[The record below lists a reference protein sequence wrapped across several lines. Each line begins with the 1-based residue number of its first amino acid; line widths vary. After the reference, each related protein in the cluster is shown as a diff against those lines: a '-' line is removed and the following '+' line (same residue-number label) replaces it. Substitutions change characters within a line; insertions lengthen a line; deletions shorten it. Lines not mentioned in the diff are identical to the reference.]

1 VDLLQPAILLQLA
14 IGGLLAGALY
24 ALLASGLNLVF
35 GVMRVINLA
44 HGELMIA
51 GAFLAWLL
59 YSLLGLHPLL
69 ALPVATVVLFILGFY
84 LQRLLIERI
93 VGRDE
98 LTSLLVTYGLSII
111 LMNAGLLVFSADF
124 RAVPALQGAVYLEDL
139 DLVLSKPRA
148 VAGVMSIVL
157 TAGVYWF
164 LKHSRTGKAIRAVS
178 EHAEVA
184 MICGI
189 DVTRIRMVTFGLA
202 AAMAGAA
209 GVMLTTIYSFSPET
223 GADFVLKCFAII
235 VIGGMGNFV
244 GALFGGLLLGFAE
257 AFVSGFLSTQW
268 AEAVAYL
275 LLVLVLILRPAGLLG
290 KADAP

>member
-1 VDLLQPAILLQLA
+1 MDLLQPAILLQLA

-69 ALPVATVVLFILGFY
+69 ALPVAMVVLYILGFY

-111 LMNAGLLVFSADF
+111 LMNVGLLVFSADF

-148 VAGVMSIVL
+148 VAGIVSIVL

-244 GALFGGLLLGFAE
+244 GALLGGLLLGLAE

-290 KADAP
+290 KADAA